1 MTERSNRTGRLR
13 CNNSTR
19 ASRRCLSLPKT
30 SSIGLAVGRESE
42 HDLRMIAIAVLI
54 VRMLRDCFKSRRRL
68 EAEILVLR
76 HQLNVLQQRTRRRL
90 HLRWADRAVFIWL
103 YRRCPRILDAIT
115 IVRPDT
121 VVRWHRMGVSAYWR
135 WKSRSLGGWPQI
147 GKEVR
152 DLIRRMS
159 LE

>member
-13 CNNSTR
+13 RNNSTR

-76 HQLNVLQQRTRRRL
+76 HQPTP
-90 HLRWADRAVFIWL
+90 AVF
-103 YRRCPRILDAIT
+103 YRPFPDQGAGEAPLVAVRYPR
-115 IVRPDT
+115 
-121 VVRWHRMGVSAYWR
+121 
-135 WKSRSLGGWPQI
+135 
-147 GKEVR
+147 
-152 DLIRRMS
+152 
-159 LE
+159 

>member
-13 CNNSTR
+13 RNNSTR

-54 VRMLRDCFKSRRRL
+54 VRMLCDCFKSRRRL

-76 HQLNVLQQRTRRRL
+76 HQLNVLQQHATPTAFALGGPRSVHLALSSLSSHPRRHHHRQARNIGALASKGFCRLLALRTR
-90 HLRWADRAVFIWL
+90 
-103 YRRCPRILDAIT
+103 
-115 IVRPDT
+115 
-121 VVRWHRMGVSAYWR
+121 
-135 WKSRSLGGWPQI
+135 Q
-147 GKEVR
+147 
-152 DLIRRMS
+152 
-159 LE
+159 